1 MNAIPVAQLQVP
13 VLTGAIVEPVPDQGF
28 RIRPVDGGTQRKRYL
43 ALRREVFVAEQ
54 GLFAGSDA
62 DDRDD
67 DPRTVILVATDA
79 AGDVLGGVRLAP
91 AAGNDDLHGDLG
103 WWTGSRLVVAAGARR
118 HGGIGAALVRAASAH
133 AEGLGVLRFDACVQ
147 AANQPLFERLG
158 WQRTGSRI
166 FAGVPHVDMR
176 WPIGR
181 LQALAQAT
189 KGPLADLLAPL
200 RQGALGLGGSGF
212 VGDDGAPVP
221 GTDVIAACDAILPSM
236 VERDPEWAGW
246 CSVLVNVNDLS
257 AMGAAA
263 VGLLDAI
270 GARDVSFATRIVN
283 GIRQGAQAWGVP
295 VLGGHTQLGVPASL
309 TVTALGR
316 TDRPVSAGGGSI
328 GDTVHL
334 ATDLGGGWR
343 PGYHGRQW
351 DSTSGRSPQELRAL
365 ASLVARSAP
374 GSAKDVSMAGLA
386 GTTGML
392 AEAAGCGAVL
402 DVARVPT
409 PAGVSAAD
417 WFSCFPGFS
426 MVMTTAPGGTIAD
439 AAPATTAACGELTA
453 RPGVQLRWPDGELTV
468 AISGSVTGLG
478 TA

>member
-1 MNAIPVAQLQVP
+1 MTAKDTAQLQVP
-13 VLTGAIVEPVPDQGF
+13 VLTGAILEPVADQGF
-28 RIRPVDGGTQRKRYL
+28 TIFPADTTAQRNRYL
-43 ALRREVFVAEQ
+43 ALRREVFVTEQ
-54 GLFAGSDA
+54 GLFDGSDA

-67 DPRTVILVATDA
+67 EPRTVILVAADA
-79 AGDVLGGVRLAP
+79 AGEVLGGVRLSP
-91 AAGNDDLHGDLG
+91 AAGNDDVQHDLG
-103 WWTGSRLVVAAGARR
+103 WWTGSRLVVAAAARR
-118 HGGIGAALVRAASAH
+118 HGGIGAALVRAACAH

-158 WQRTGSRI
+158 WKVRGSRL
-166 FAGVPHVDMR
+166 FAGTPHVDMR

-181 LQALAQAT
+181 LEALAQAT

-200 RQGALGLGGSGF
+200 RQGALGLGGNGF
-212 VGDDGAPVP
+212 VGDDGVPVP

-257 AMGAAA
+257 AMGATA

-316 TDRPVSAGGGSI
+316 TERPVPAGGGRI
-328 GDTVHL
+328 GDTIHL

-351 DSTSGRSPQELRAL
+351 DSTSTRSAQELRSL
-365 ASLVARSAP
+365 ASLVARSVP
-374 GSAKDVSMAGLA
+374 DSAKDVSMAGLA

-402 DVARVPT
+402 DVGRVPM

-417 WFSCFPGFS
+417 WLSCFPGFS
-426 MVMTTAPGGTIAD
+426 MVMTTPPGGSIAA

-453 RPGVQLRWPDGELTV
+453 RPGVQLRWPDGEVTF
-468 AISGSVTGLG
+468 AISGPVTGLG